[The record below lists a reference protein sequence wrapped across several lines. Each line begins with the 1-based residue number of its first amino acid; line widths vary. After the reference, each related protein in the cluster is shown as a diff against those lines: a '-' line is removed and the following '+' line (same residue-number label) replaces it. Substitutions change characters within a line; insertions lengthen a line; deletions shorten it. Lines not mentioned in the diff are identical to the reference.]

1 MGKTITINQNSLLA
15 IKESMVGIN
24 DVSHNNVC
32 VNEAAP
38 EVDEFELGQES
49 DNPPVG
55 GNFCHVE
62 EDKLVTESKNSNRAH
77 RQTRQIIARTLGT
90 DENDPSVVKAE
101 REFEAKMFGEG
112 KRVDWMIVL
121 EPLAY
126 DWYLQCENMNA
137 VQGYLDYIY
146 LKGTES
152 TPPSAYI
159 ADIKQFVDFNELK
172 QFLDQQKKA
181 DDAAS
186 MEAQAKMEVNLN
198 QNYEVRGPLSFEE
211 ASEIG
216 KYSNPNGQICYTQD
230 EEIWDSNNYGNYD
243 INKCYV
249 LLRNDWNNIEPNH
262 DGSETNNGLP
272 SPLNQYNGYD
282 SYGLSMIFVWI
293 GRFGNLIVSNT
304 RWNHDADYAPGHS
317 VDHALT
323 ELDIARLMGAPF
335 EQVFGVKKIDI
346 DDYVQKGLDS
356 HMDIQDIFD
365 EVYDESCGLRCVKIG
380 SKYNYVASENRTL
393 YGFDYKYLYLLLKCP

>member
-38 EVDEFELGQES
+38 EVDEFEIGQES

-126 DWYLQCENMNA
+126 DWYLQCENINT

-159 ADIKQFVDFNELK
+159 ADIKQFVDFNDLK
-172 QFLDQQKKA
+172 QFIGKQKKA

-186 MEAQAKMEVNLN
+186 METQANMEVNLN
-198 QNYEVRGPLSFEE
+198 QNYEVRGPLSFDK

-216 KYSNPNGQICYTQD
+216 EYSNPDGQICYTQD
-230 EEIWDSNNYGNYD
+230 EDIWDSDNYGNYD
-243 INKCYV
+243 TNKCYV
-249 LLRNDWNNIEPNH
+249 LLRNDWQNVKPNH
-262 DGSETNNGLP
+262 DGSEVNNGLP

-293 GRFGNLIVSNT
+293 GRFGNLTVSNT
-304 RWNHDADYAPGHS
+304 RWNHDANYAPGHS

-335 EQVFGVKKIDI
+335 EQVLCVKKIDI
-346 DDYVQKGLDS
+346 DDYIKTGLDS
-356 HMDIQDIFD
+356 NIDI
-365 EVYDESCGLRCVKIG
+365 
-380 SKYNYVASENRTL
+380 
-393 YGFDYKYLYLLLKCP
+393 